1 MIAIYKNGVHYAT
14 VKRYTKL
21 PHVVG
26 LPLSIRDKINS
37 YLANDTNVNSFEQW
51 HWKILTKIAA

>member
-1 MIAIYKNGVHYAT
+1 MITIYKNGVHYAT

-26 LPLSIRDKINS
+26 LPHHIRDRINS
-37 YLANDTNVNSFEQW
+37 FLNNDTNVNSFEQW
-51 HWKILTKIAA
+51 HWKINNKLAA